1 MPKFPTRS
9 SDKSGGRKR
18 PASAGGDDVEDGSEA
33 GAAENGGDEGSS
45 NGEAAPPVKKAKTD
59 KDINT
64 KIKDETTKSAV
75 KMGEVKLFDSFFSRR
90 NLLF

>member
-1 MPKFPTRS
+1 M
-9 SDKSGGRKR
+9 
-18 PASAGGDDVEDGSEA
+18 
-33 GAAENGGDEGSS
+33 
-45 NGEAAPPVKKAKTD
+45 TD